1 MKFIV
6 NNYNLLV
13 LVSMKPNIIKTD
25 VIIEEIRKVADFYEK
40 LFENSH
46 IKH

>member
-6 NNYNLLV
+6 NNYNLL
-13 LVSMKPNIIKTD
+13 TD
-25 VIIEEIRKVADFYEK
+25 ATVEEIRKVSDFYEK

-46 IKH
+46 NKH